1 MTKFQN
7 SPKFAVLGTG
17 NSGQA
22 FAADISLKGYSVNL
36 AEIAGFEATLSA
48 IEKKGGIELSGES
61 GTGFAE
67 LNMITTDLA
76 AAVKGVDI
84 IIIGGSAFAHEPF
97 SRAVAP
103 FFEDGQFI
111 VFTSNFA
118 ALRFKKWI
126 AEVPIPA
133 DVTPVETMSL
143 LYATRALEPGKVV
156 IKAVKGNLPVAALP
170 ARRTQAF
177 LDKINPIFPQM
188 AACDSALVT
197 SLNNLNPIV
206 HPPMVLCNAGRIEAT
221 QGKGWNLYGDGA
233 TESVSKVML
242 ALDAERMALM
252 THLGIEGIA
261 FKDAFEKLYNNY
273 SLGGQEFSVSE
284 TLRKSP
290 IHSNPA
296 FSAPDSVDTRY
307 LAEDIPFGLVP
318 WSLIGR
324 MWGLATPTIDA
335 VIQMASVMLERDYLT
350 DGLSPEDLGI
360 EGLKPAELKSL
371 VH

>member
-1 MTKFQN
+1 MTTNQDA
-7 SPKFAVLGTG
+7 PKFAVLGTG

-22 FAADISLKGYSVNL
+22 FAADIALKGHSVNL
-36 AEIAGFEATLSA
+36 AEIAGFEDTLKA
-48 IEKKGGIELSGES
+48 IEKKGGIELSGKS
-61 GTGFAE
+61 STGFAE

-84 IIIGGSAFAHEPF
+84 IIIGGSAHAHEPF
-97 SRAVAP
+97 SRALAP
-103 FFEDGQFI
+103 YFEDGQFI

-126 AEVPIPA
+126 EEIPITA
-133 DVTPVETMSL
+133 DVTPVETLSL
-143 LYATRALEPGKVV
+143 LYATRALEPGKVF

-170 ARRTQAF
+170 AARTQAF
-177 LDKINPIFPQM
+177 LDKINPLFPQM
-188 AACDSALVT
+188 VACDNALVT
-197 SLNNLNPIV
+197 SFNNLNPIV
-206 HPPMVLCNAGRIEAT
+206 HPPMMLCNAGRIEAHG
-221 QGKGWNLYGDGA
+221 GKGWSIYGEGA

-242 ALDAERMALM
+242 ALDGERMALM
-252 THLGIEGIA
+252 AHLGLEG
-261 FKDAFEKLYNNY
+261 FSFRDAFEKMYSNY
-273 SLGGQEFSVSE
+273 TVGGQALSLSE
-284 TLRKSP
+284 SLRTSP
-290 IHSNPA
+290 IHSDPT
-296 FSAPDSVDTRY
+296 FGAPDSVDNRY

-318 WSLIGR
+318 WSLISR
-324 MWGLATPTIDA
+324 MYGLATPTIDA